1 MLVTYLE
8 LIWAHRVQPELR
20 SWGVKTTAAVVFTP
34 EPWHK
39 DLLLWREK
47 SLSQRL
53 LNRQKVWKLKKNNAH
68 ACPCIGKNMFD
79 WQSPNILL
87 SFIFFLLFFSVNV
100 YGWRNTNN
108 SVESSQICHYN
119 HSVVKR
125 KLFYIKMCS
134 EKKCVIFTSNS
145 K

>member
-20 SWGVKTTAAVVFTP
+20 SWGVKTTAAVVFTQ

-39 DLLLWREK
+39 DLLLKK
-47 SLSQRL
+47 SWTQRL
-53 LNRQKVWKLKKNNAH
+53 LNWQNVQKKKQCTCMHMHWQKYVWLTESQYYFK
-68 ACPCIGKNMFD
+68 FYFFF
-79 WQSPNILL
+79 
-87 SFIFFLLFFSVNV
+87 SFSFSVNV
-100 YGWRNTNN
+100 YGWRYTNN
-108 SVESSQICHYN
+108 SVESSQICNYN

>member
-53 LNRQKVWKLKKNNAH
+53 LNRQKVRKLKKKQCTCMPMH
-68 ACPCIGKNMFD
+68 
-79 WQSPNILL
+79 WQKYVWLTESQY
-87 SFIFFLLFFSVNV
+87 SFKFYFFSLIFSVNV